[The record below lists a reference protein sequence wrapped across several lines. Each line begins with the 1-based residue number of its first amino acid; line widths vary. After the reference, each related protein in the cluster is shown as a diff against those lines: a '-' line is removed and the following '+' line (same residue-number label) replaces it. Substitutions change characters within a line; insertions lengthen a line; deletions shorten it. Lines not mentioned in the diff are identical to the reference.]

1 MPETFHFSPR
11 PNRAAEVRW
20 RAWGRAAL
28 DEAARTDRPVLL
40 NLTAVWCHW
49 CHVMDE
55 TTYSDP
61 EVIRAINESLVP
73 IRVDADRYLHVQDR
87 YIAGGWPT
95 NAFLTPTG
103 EVLWAGTYVPP
114 DEFRSVMNG
123 VLTAWRDRRAQLEE
137 EIGRRRK
144 ALEAARSR
152 RPAVGLVRRE
162 AADDVVTALYDGF
175 DPRNGGFGEAPKFP
189 NPDAVELLFTRAD
202 RLGTEDD
209 RIMAERTL
217 DGMIAGELWDPV
229 DGGFFRYA
237 TAEDWTRPHYEKLL
251 DVNAALL
258 RAYALGAAVAG
269 REDWRRV
276 AERTVEWTDRTLG
289 RPDGLWGGSQDADEE
304 YYALEE
310 DGRRARPAPF
320 VDRSVYTNWNGW
332 WIRALAE
339 AGGRLGREDWI
350 DRAAASLTTLLESMA
365 APDDLLYHFRAP
377 DGEPAIPGLLV
388 DVLGAAHACAAVAQ
402 ATGRPEFLAHA
413 RRLADAMERS
423 LWSDD
428 GGFIDHVRT
437 PEDVGALRYA
447 DRPFD
452 LNAEAARLFNDLA
465 LATGERS
472 YRAITER
479 TLAVLSP
486 LAGRY
491 GAGAAAFA
499 SAVEEF
505 FDPPLRIVLVGS
517 AQETAPLRLAALALA
532 VPERRVWTLES
543 GGTIDQLRFDAAAAP
558 AAFVCGA
565 RACSPPVREPA
576 ALPAAVAAVR

>member
-1 MPETFHFSPR
+1 MPDAFRFSPR
-11 PNRAAEVRW
+11 PNRAVEVQW
-20 RAWGRAAL
+20 RPWGRAAL
-28 DEAARTDRPVLL
+28 EEAARTDRPVLL

-61 EVIRAINESLVP
+61 ELIRAINESLVP
-73 IRVDADRYLHVQDR
+73 IRVDADRYPHVQDR

-114 DEFRSVMNG
+114 DEFRSVLNG
-123 VLTAWRDRRAQLEE
+123 VLAAWRDRRGQLEE
-137 EIGRRRK
+137 EIERRRK

-152 RPAVGLVRRE
+152 RPPVGLVRRE

-175 DPRNGGFGEAPKFP
+175 DARNGGFGTAPKFP
-189 NPDAVELLFTRAD
+189 NPDAVELLFTRAE
-202 RLGTEDD
+202 RLGLDQD
-209 RIMAERTL
+209 MVMAERTL
-217 DGMIAGELWDPV
+217 DGMLAGELWDPV

-251 DVNAALL
+251 DTNAALL
-258 RAYALGAAVAG
+258 RAYALGASVTG
-269 REDWRRV
+269 REDFRRV
-276 AERTVEWTDRTLG
+276 AERTVEWVDRTLG

-304 YYALEE
+304 YYALDG

-339 AGGRLGREDWI
+339 AGGRLGRPDWI
-350 DRAAASLTTLLESMA
+350 DRAAASLAVLLETMA
-365 APDDLLYHFRAP
+365 APDDLLYHFRTP
-377 DGEPAIPGLLV
+377 EGERAIPGLLV
-388 DVLGAAHACAAVAQ
+388 DMVATAQACAAVFQ

-413 RRLADAMERS
+413 RRLAEAMERV

-437 PEDVGALRYA
+437 PDDVGALRYT

-452 LNAEAARLFNDLA
+452 LNAEAARFFNDLA

-472 YRAITER
+472 YRAIAER

-491 GAGAAAFA
+491 GVGAAVFA

-505 FDPPLRIVLVGS
+505 FEPPLRIVLVGS
-517 AQETAPLRLAALALA
+517 APETAALRHAALVLPI
-532 VPERRVWTLES
+532 PERRVWTLET
-543 GGTIDQLRFDAAAAP
+543 GGTIGPLRFDVSAAP
-558 AAFVCGA
+558 AAYVCGS
-565 RACSPPVREPA
+565 RACSPPVREPEGIQ
-576 ALPAAVAAVR
+576 PAVAAVR